1 MDFSLTDEQRMI
13 QHTARTLLGRECPL
27 DFVRAAWDNPS
38 LAQPLWRDHLQAWLG
53 LAEQS
58 TCDVS
63 LFMEE
68 YGRALAPGVFFSSL
82 LAMFAANAVEATL
95 SGSATVAVAA
105 ADGFWIPNDEATKH
119 FVPCAGEVDDI
130 VVVHG
135 SPHQPCVAIV
145 AGASVAAASVAVTP
159 VDQMDRLRP
168 QYQVDVAG
176 IEPGSAISPQAWQ
189 RVVRRALVAT
199 AAELVGVGRHLLDS
213 AVAYAKER
221 QQFGRA
227 IGSFQGLQWKLV
239 DAALEL
245 ERAASA
251 VAWAAM
257 CVDADTADA
266 DAAVHSAKLE
276 AGTAARRCARTS
288 LQVHGGIGY
297 TWEHGL
303 HFWLRRAYAG
313 DAFMG
318 SSDYHARCL
327 AGLLFAA

>member
-13 QHTARTLLGRECPL
+13 QHTARTLLRRECPL
-27 DFVRAAWDNPS
+27 ELVRTAWDNPA
-38 LAQPLWRDHLQAWLG
+38 LAQPLWQDHLNEWLG

-58 TCDVS
+58 NCDVS

-68 YGRALAPGVFFSSL
+68 YGRALAPGVYFPSL
-82 LAMFAANAVEATL
+82 LAAFAANAVEGTL
-95 SGSATVAVAA
+95 SGSATVAVAG
-105 ADGFWIPNDEATKH
+105 ADGFWIPNREAVKH
-119 FVPCAGEVDDI
+119 FVPCAAQVDEI
-130 VVVHG
+130 VVIHG
-135 SPHQPCVAIV
+135 SPERPSVFIV
-145 AGASVAAASVAVTP
+145 AAERAALKP
-159 VDQMDRLRP
+159 VDQLDRLRP
-168 QYQVDVAG
+168 QYQVAIPDIEHG
-176 IEPGSAISPQAWQ
+176 IERGNVISPQAWQ
-189 RVVRRALVAT
+189 QVLHRGLVAT

-213 AVAYAKER
+213 AVAYARER
-221 QQFGRA
+221 EQFGRP

-245 ERAASA
+245 ERAAAA

-257 CVDADTADA
+257 CVDANTADA
-266 DAAVHSAKLE
+266 AVAVHSAKLE
-276 AGTAARRCARTS
+276 AGSAARRCARTS

-318 SSDYHARCL
+318 PAEYHTRCL